1 MRQDPSHS
9 EFSAL
14 THLFMS
20 LVHKYVNLK
29 EPYNQGIKE
38 QVTTKTFF
46 KKNNKLYIKSP
57 TQQAKCAKEF
67 FQIQSPICGVN
78 FSNNISII
86 QVRVNEGKTNLTK
99 PLKVLNHSLLPLH
112 DLVISP
118 YVKHP
123 PLNLPPNFVPPCQ
136 AFLRKKFPHTWQ
148 GEEETLCL
156 AFISFPIFKSSSLTF
171 VVQTMNFQAKL
182 PSHCF

>member
-1 MRQDPSHS
+1 MKCLTPEVQRAEGVFQSQSH
-9 EFSAL
+9 
-14 THLFMS
+14 
-20 LVHKYVNLK
+20 
-29 EPYNQGIKE
+29 
-38 QVTTKTFF
+38 
-46 KKNNKLYIKSP
+46 
-57 TQQAKCAKEF
+57 
-67 FQIQSPICGVN
+67 ICGVN

-123 PLNLPPNFVPPCQ
+123 PLNLPQNFVPPCQ

-156 AFISFPIFKSSSLTF
+156 AFITFPIFKSSSLTF